1 MILWA
6 SICGALSGWVIAEF
20 EGFGLLLGGLLGAL
34 AGLGL
39 RSAVR
44 KEIARA
50 IAAADAPVVSRYLP
64 PLPVAEP
71 PPPAPVEPVE
81 RAPEPQGEP
90 DAAAPVATPWAART
104 PVEPDEPPKPNFVDT
119 MVAAAREWLLG
130 GNTIVRAGLVILFI
144 GLAFLARFAAQHDL
158 FPIELRLAIIM
169 AVGMALLG
177 VGFSRRHV
185 RPTFALALQGTG
197 VAAIYL
203 TIFSATRLFDVLPV
217 LPAFGLMIVVCALAC
232 ALALLQN
239 AQGLAVA
246 AFLGGFAV
254 PVLLSTGEGSSV
266 VLFGY
271 YTILNLAV
279 LFIAQ
284 RRAWRLVNL
293 VGFFATFGV
302 ATAWGI
308 LRYDPGQY
316 ATSQAF
322 LIAFVLIYVAAAMLY
337 ARRAEGPVGSVVD
350 SALLFGPA
358 LAGFGLQVGLVRHL
372 EFGSAFSAL
381 GFGAVYLGLAVFARR
396 RGYAHNVL
404 LRGSLIAIGVGF
416 ATLAIPLALGARWTS
431 SAWALEGAAAVW
443 VGMRQARWLPRAF
456 GLALQ
461 GVAALVFVSTLD
473 GSQGALPI
481 VNATFLA
488 ALLIALPLLATAWWL
503 RRALAPG
510 EGRLARHWARI
521 EDHLGAPVFVAGFA
535 FWWLAW
541 ALEAVRTL
549 PPVVAGAT
557 PIAAFA
563 PAIQPLLVM
572 LAYVASAALAA
583 AAGRRLDWRVAT
595 WPARVTLV
603 PIVVT
608 LLGQIVDGRH
618 VLITPDWALW
628 AATIAI
634 HVALLRTADRAGDTP
649 RASLRAAHVGTVWLL
664 ALGLADCLWLGV
676 DRAALWGTS
685 WAGVV
690 FLLSATLVLLA
701 LTATRGRT
709 RWPIGAHATAYFW
722 IAAAPL
728 AALVFLG
735 VLTAA
740 LTDSGRAAPLPYL
753 PLLNPLELTLALALA
768 ALWLWRRGL
777 VAAEPPGA
785 GAITAPTA
793 LAPLALLA
801 FVVVN
806 TVWLRIAHHYL
817 GVDWTAEAM
826 LDSFTVQTGLA
837 ILWTLLALGLMLV
850 AHQRMERRLWLVG
863 AALLALVV
871 IKLLLIDLANAGGGE
886 RVVTFMAV
894 GLLML
899 VMGYFAPLP
908 PAREE
913 EAPA

>member
-1 MILWA
+1 MIVWA
-6 SICGALSGWVIAEF
+6 GVCGAVAGWVLAEF
-20 EGFGLLLGGLLGAL
+20 DQIGLLLGALFGAL

-39 RSAVR
+39 RTAVR

-50 IAAADAPVVSRYLP
+50 IEAANTPVAARYLP
-64 PLPVAEP
+64 PTTIAAPAP
-71 PPPAPVEPVE
+71 PPEPVE
-81 RAPEPQGEP
+81 DVAREPEPAPESRP
-90 DAAAPVATPWAART
+90 AILAPWAAR
-104 PVEPDEPPKPNFVDT
+104 VPDEPAEPTKPNFVET
-119 MVAAAREWLLG
+119 AVAAARDWLLG

-144 GLAFLARFAAQHDL
+144 GLAFLARFAAQHAL

-169 AVGMALLG
+169 VVGMALLG
-177 VGFSRRHV
+177 VGFSRRHI

-203 TIFSATRLFDVLPV
+203 TIFAATRLFDVLPP

-308 LRYDPGQY
+308 LRYDPDQY

-322 LIAFVLIYVAAAMLY
+322 LITFVLIYIAAAMLY
-337 ARRAEGPVGSVVD
+337 SRRAEGPLGSVVD
-350 SALLFGPA
+350 STLLFGPA
-358 LAGFGLQVGLVRHL
+358 LAGFGLQVGLVRHI

-396 RGYAHNVL
+396 RGYAQNVL
-404 LRGSLIAIGVGF
+404 LRDSLIAIGVGF

-431 SAWALEGAAAVW
+431 SAWALEGAAAFW

-461 GVAALVFVSTLD
+461 AVAALVFVSTLD
-473 GSQGALPI
+473 GTIGALPI
-481 VNATFLA
+481 FNATFLA
-488 ALLIALPLLATAWWL
+488 AMLIALPLLATAWWL
-503 RRALAPG
+503 RRALPKG
-510 EGRLARHWARI
+510 EGRFARSWAEV

-549 PPVVAGAT
+549 PPVVAGEG
-557 PIAAFA
+557 PLPVFG

-572 LAYVASAALAA
+572 LAYVASAGIAA
-583 AAGRRLDWRVAT
+583 VAGRRLDWRVAT

-608 LLGQIVDGRH
+608 LIGQIVAGRH
-618 VLITPDWALW
+618 VLLSPDFALW
-628 AATIAI
+628 GAAIGV
-634 HVALLRTADRAGDTP
+634 HVALLRAADRAGDTP
-649 RASLRAAHVGTVWLL
+649 PAWQRAAHVGTVWLL
-664 ALGLADCLWLGV
+664 TLGLADCLWLGI

-701 LTATRGRT
+701 LTATRGRAA
-709 RWPIGAHATAYFW
+709 WPFGAHATAYFW
-722 IAAAPL
+722 VAAAPL

-740 LTDSGRAAPLPYL
+740 LSDPGRAAPLPYL
-753 PLLNPLELTLALALA
+753 PLLNPLELTLALGLA
-768 ALWLWRRGL
+768 ALWLWRRAL
-777 VAAEPPGA
+777 VAAQPTGA

-817 GVDWTAEAM
+817 GVDWTADAM
-826 LDSFTVQTGLA
+826 IDSFTVQTGLA

-850 AHQRMERRLWLVG
+850 AHRRMERRLWLVG

-871 IKLLLIDLANAGGGE
+871 VKLLLIDLANAGGGE

-908 PAREE
+908 PARDEG
-913 EAPA
+913 APA